1 MDLIQSPPRRKSNE
15 NHRKLRFSLTLEALP
30 GTDAV
35 NALLA
40 WAAMRQPFHDHL
52 HPNEQELVMNE
63 NELEHLRQ
71 FASTARGNSG
81 FGANPEDA
89 DKVPLC
95 QLESNSYINT
105 HNKRIFFPIFLVLD
119 WVELPD
125 AVRRIKPP
133 PPVLAIES
141 KVEPAP
147 ESEPE
152 RRNTATVE
160 AEAPARRRRWG
171 RQRHR

>member
-1 MDLIQSPPRRKSNE
+1 
-15 NHRKLRFSLTLEALP
+15 
-30 GTDAV
+30 
-35 NALLA
+35 
-40 WAAMRQPFHDHL
+40 
-52 HPNEQELVMNE
+52 NE

-95 QLESNSYINT
+95 QLESDSYINT

-152 RRNTATVE
+152 SDGGGETRLPPKRK
-160 AEAPARRRRWG
+160 
-171 RQRHR
+171 RQRVAAGGGGNVIDDEIPFAPCW

>member
-1 MDLIQSPPRRKSNE
+1 
-15 NHRKLRFSLTLEALP
+15 
-30 GTDAV
+30 
-35 NALLA
+35 
-40 WAAMRQPFHDHL
+40 
-52 HPNEQELVMNE
+52 MNE

-95 QLESNSYINT
+95 QLESDSYINT

-125 AVRRIKPP
+125 AVRRIKPPPP